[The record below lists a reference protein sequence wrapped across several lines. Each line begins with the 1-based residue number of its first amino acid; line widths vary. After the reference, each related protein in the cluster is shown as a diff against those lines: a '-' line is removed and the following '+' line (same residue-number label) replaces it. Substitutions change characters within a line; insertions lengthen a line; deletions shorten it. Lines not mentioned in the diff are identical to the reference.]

1 MSDPLLLLLEK
12 DRIIDVINQLFIATD
27 KRDWPAVRRCF
38 AEAVLFDM
46 TSLTGGTPSRLT
58 PEQIAAGW
66 EDGLRAIEVIH
77 HQAGNYRVDVRGDR
91 GTAFCYAIAS
101 HYRRTRSGRNTR
113 TLVGSY
119 DFHLIRLDGR
129 WQIDSFRFNLKYV
142 DGNANLEQ
150 EE

>member
-12 DRIIDVINQLFIATD
+12 DRIVDVITQLFIATD

-46 TSLTGGTPSRLT
+46 MSLTGDGPSRLT
-58 PEQIAAGW
+58 PEQIASGW
-66 EDGLRAIEVIH
+66 EDGLRPIEVVH

-91 GTAFCYAIAS
+91 ATAFCYAIAS
-101 HYRRTRSGRNTR
+101 HYRTTRSGGNTR

-119 DFHLIRLDGR
+119 DFHLLRLDGR

-142 DGNANLEQ
+142 DGNANLERDG
-150 EE
+150 